1 MATATRKAQ
10 AALSPDQMQERLRQR
25 GRRTM
30 WVYGIVTLLYIPL
43 IVVAAVSLQKLLWGG
58 VFDQWLVS
66 MLQSI
71 PVDVNADGGRM
82 LRQVQA
88 VVKLMGI
95 AGFLLMVLIPMIF
108 AAINFLA
115 CARRNREF
123 TYITSAQYMRNLV
136 ESQADEATKETM
148 QLMREKLMYRDRRCP
163 NCQVMLFTPPEG
175 LVECPSCGK
184 MV

>member
-25 GRRTM
+25 SRRTM
-30 WVYGIVTLLYIPL
+30 WIYGIVTLLYIPL
-43 IVVAAVSLQKLLWGG
+43 IVVGAVSLQKLLWGG

-66 MLQSI
+66 ISE
-71 PVDVNADGGRM
+71 DFNADGGRM
-82 LRQVQA
+82 LRQLKLIGMA
-88 VVKLMGI
+88 V
-95 AGFLLMVLIPMIF
+95 FLLMVLIPMIF
-108 AAINFLA
+108 AAVNFLA

-148 QLMREKLMYRDRRCP
+148 QLMRKKLMYRNRRCP
-163 NCQVMLFTPPEG
+163 NCQAMLFTPPEG
-175 LVECPSCGK
+175 LVECPACHE

>member
-25 GRRTM
+25 SRRTM
-30 WVYGIVTLLYIPL
+30 WVYGIVTLLYILL
-43 IVVAAVSLQKLLWGG
+43 IVVGAVSLQKQLWGG

-66 MLQSI
+66 TYS
-71 PVDVNADGGRM
+71 DANADGGRM
-82 LRQVQA
+82 LRQFRLTV
-88 VVKLMGI
+88 M

-108 AAINFLA
+108 AAVNFLA

-136 ESQADEATKETM
+136 ESQADEETKETM
-148 QLMREKLMYRDRRCP
+148 QLMREKLMYRNRKCP
-163 NCQVMLFTPPEG
+163 NCGAMLFTPPEG
-175 LVECPSCGK
+175 LVECPDCGE

>member
-25 GRRTM
+25 SRRTM
-30 WVYGIVTLLYIPL
+30 WIYGIVTLLYIPL
-43 IVVAAVSLQKLLWGG
+43 IVVGAVSLQKLLWGG

-66 MLQSI
+66 ISE
-71 PVDVNADGGRM
+71 DFNADGGRM
-82 LRQVQA
+82 LRQLKLIGMA
-88 VVKLMGI
+88 V
-95 AGFLLMVLIPMIF
+95 FLLMVLIPMIF
-108 AAINFLA
+108 AAVNFLA

-148 QLMREKLMYRDRRCP
+148 QLMRKKLMYRNRRCP
-163 NCQVMLFTPPEG
+163 NCQRMLFTPPEG
-175 LVECPSCGK
+175 LVKCPACGK

>member
-25 GRRTM
+25 SRRTM
-30 WVYGIVTLLYIPL
+30 WIYGIVTLLYIPL
-43 IVVAAVSLQKLLWGG
+43 IVVGAVSLQKLLWGG

-66 MLQSI
+66 ISA
-71 PVDVNADGGRM
+71 DVNADGGRM
-82 LRQVQA
+82 LRQL
-88 VVKLMGI
+88 KLMGM

-108 AAINFLA
+108 AAVNFLA

-148 QLMREKLMYRDRRCP
+148 QLMREKLMYRYRKCP
-163 NCQVMLFTPPEG
+163 NCGGKLFTPPEG
-175 LVECPSCGK
+175 LVRCPHCGK

>member
-10 AALSPDQMQERLRQR
+10 AALSPDQMQERLR
-25 GRRTM
+25 RRSRRRVR
-30 WVYGIVTLLYIPL
+30 VYGIVTLLYIPL
-43 IVVAAVSLQKLLWGG
+43 IVVGAVSLQKLLWGG

-66 MLQSI
+66 SI
-71 PVDVNADGGRM
+71 SVDVNADGEL
-82 LRQVQA
+82 LRQVKA
-88 VVKLMGI
+88 VVM
-95 AGFLLMVLIPMIF
+95 AGFLLMLLIPMIL
-108 AAINFLA
+108 AAVNFLA

-163 NCQVMLFTPPEG
+163 KCKAKLFTPPEG
-175 LVECPSCGK
+175 LVECPACHK

>member
-10 AALSPDQMQERLRQR
+10 AALSPDQMQERLRR
-25 GRRTM
+25 RSRRTV

-43 IVVAAVSLQKLLWGG
+43 IVVGAVSLQKLLWGG
-58 VFDQWLVS
+58 VFDQWLVLIS
-66 MLQSI
+66 
-71 PVDVNADGGRM
+71 VDVNADGGRM

-88 VVKLMGI
+88 VVM
-95 AGFLLMVLIPMIF
+95 AGFLLMLLIPMIF

-148 QLMREKLMYRDRRCP
+148 QLMREELMYRNRRCP
-163 NCQVMLFTPPEG
+163 NCQAMLFTPPEG
-175 LVECPSCGK
+175 LVECPSCGE

>member
-66 MLQSI
+66 ML
-71 PVDVNADGGRM
+71 
-82 LRQVQA
+82 
-88 VVKLMGI
+88 
-95 AGFLLMVLIPMIF
+95 
-108 AAINFLA
+108 
-115 CARRNREF
+115 
-123 TYITSAQYMRNLV
+123 
-136 ESQADEATKETM
+136 
-148 QLMREKLMYRDRRCP
+148 
-163 NCQVMLFTPPEG
+163 
-175 LVECPSCGK
+175 
-184 MV
+184 